1 MQTYHAKSGDV
12 ERNWV
17 LVDATDQVLGRLSS
31 KISRILLGKTKPQY
45 TPHCDVGD
53 FVVVVNAEKVKLTGR
68 KPDTKAYFHHT
79 GNPGGGRWTTVEY
92 LLQHHPERVIERAVK
107 GMMPRTRLGRK
118 QLGKL
123 KVYVGPSHPHSAQQ
137 PSAASL

>member
-1 MQTYHAKSGDV
+1 MQTYHAKPGEV

-17 LVDATDQVLGRLSS
+17 QIDATGLVLGRLSA
-31 KISRILLGKTKPQY
+31 KIASILLGKTKPTY

-53 FVVVVNAEKVKLTGR
+53 FVVVVNAEKVKLTGN
-68 KPDTKAYFHHT
+68 KINTKQYFSHT
-79 GNPGGGRWTTVEY
+79 GNPGGKKWTSLEY
-92 LLQHHPERVIERAVK
+92 MMTTHPERVIERAVK

-123 KVYVGPSHPHSAQQ
+123 KVYTGSEHPHVAQQ
-137 PSAASL
+137 PVTISL